1 MIIEKH
7 KINCKRK
14 DKDYKKITN
23 KNKKILQLKIKKKYK
38 KYKKKQSL

>member
-14 DKDYKKITN
+14 DKDYKKITT
-23 KNKKILQLKIKKKYK
+23 KNKKNYN
-38 KYKKKQSL
+38 